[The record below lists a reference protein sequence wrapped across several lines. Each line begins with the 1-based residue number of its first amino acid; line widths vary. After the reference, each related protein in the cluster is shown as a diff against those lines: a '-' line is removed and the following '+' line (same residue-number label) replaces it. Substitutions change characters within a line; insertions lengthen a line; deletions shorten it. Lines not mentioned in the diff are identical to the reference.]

1 MADPAT
7 GTTTNLHLGALAW
20 ASASAARRL
29 LYPFFAGVAGI
40 GGAVIFAAIGWT
52 LVGVVQPSDQDA
64 VLRYWL
70 WHLAAAALLPAGLG
84 MLSVQLFHQVGGGTG
99 AERAWL
105 VAAQACAALAPL
117 PGLLLMVARP
127 LLFQGYDVHE
137 RWGLPVLLAGA
148 VTLAGTVAVVVRHVR
163 RTPARQRPTVARL
176 AVGVTATMT
185 GLAAIALTALF
196 LPAPLP
202 CCPW

>member
-1 MADPAT
+1 MTDPAT
-7 GTTTNLHLGALAW
+7 GTTTNLRLGLLAW
-20 ASASAARRL
+20 PSATAAQRL
-29 LYPFFAGVAGI
+29 LHPFLAGVAGL
-40 GGAVIFAAIGWT
+40 GGAVVFAAIGWT
-52 LVGVVQPSDQDA
+52 VVGVVLRSDQETI
-64 VLRYWL
+64 LRYWL
-70 WHLAAAALLPAGLG
+70 WHLVPAALLAVGLG
-84 MLSVQLFHQVGGGTG
+84 MLAVQLFHQVGSGTG

-105 VAAQACAALAPL
+105 LAAQAVAAVAPL

-148 VTLAGTVAVVVRHVR
+148 VVLAAAVAAAVRQVRRVPARLRPAVVRFA
-163 RTPARQRPTVARL
+163 TGVAA
-176 AVGVTATMT
+176 AVV